1 MFSRL
6 KCLHFFR
13 STLCNLRNFNEKD
26 IQNIRADKRLDRSKI
41 SNYVSLFRFIKIE
54 NQKLVAFS
62 NNLLSPSES
71 LFGQLHLGPLALL
84 DSSSSSTVTRYNIEI
99 STFRS
104 QNKLYIILRERKFLC
119 CRNEIK
125 WRRGPKWPFTGFY
138 YRR

>member
-84 DSSSSSTVTRYNIEI
+84 DSSSSSTVTRYNTEI
-99 STFRS
+99 STLRS
-104 QNKLYIILRERKFLC
+104 QNKIYIILRERKFLC

-125 WRRGPKWPFTGFY
+125 WRRGPRWPFTGFY